1 VRIIVGAAAHRGG
14 RWHLVA
20 LARVEGARH
29 VVAVGEPVA
38 RVCQIATACIQADA
52 RAHRASRHRAR
63 LHHHAIRTE
72 RAVEGEAIGHP
83 ADLGGVLASGHP
95 KLLQEA
101 ARGHVVMVARRRGG
115 GRMTAALVKRVAL
128 EVGRRR
134 GPAGEW
140 VRGPGKGRVDHATI
154 VRDADDGAECGKAR
168 LLGRVVA
175 GVDRDRVRARAPDG
189 IVWVETRRR
198 VIRAVA
204 ARRKR
209 GPARKLVSEVTYA
222 AWVAEGRQCRGQA
235 KR

>member
-1 VRIIVGAAAHRGG
+1 MRIIVGAAAHRGG

-63 LHHHAIRTE
+63 LHHHAVRTK

-83 ADLGGVLASGHP
+83 TDLGGVLARGHP
-95 KLLQEA
+95 ELLQEA

-115 GRMTAALVKRVAL
+115 GRVTAALIKRVAL

-134 GPAGEW
+134 GPAGES
-140 VRGPGKGRVDHATI
+140 VGGPGIGGVDHATI
-154 VRDADDGAECGKAR
+154 VHDANDGASSGQAR

-175 GVDRDRVRARAPDG
+175 GVDRDHVRARAPHG
-189 IVWVETRRR
+189 NVWVEIRLRM
-198 VIRAVA
+198 IRAVA
-204 ARRKR
+204 ARSKS
-209 GPARKLVSEVTYA
+209 GTTYY
-222 AWVAEGRQCRGQA
+222 W
-235 KR
+235 